1 MLLELTVSDLG
12 VIDKLSLRLPAGLIA
27 LTGETGAGKTLL
39 VDAISLLMGGRA
51 DPGLVRPGADE
62 AVVDGRFSFDGEW
75 AEDGEIVITRAVPA
89 EGRSRAYINGR
100 PVTASAL
107 TEVGRRLV
115 DLHGQ
120 HSHQSLLGVEAQ
132 RSALDSFAKIDL
144 TQFEAARAA
153 LHEVEA
159 ALAALGGD
167 PRSRHREID
176 LLRYQ
181 VEELDAAAVEDKD
194 EDTRLMESEEILAH
208 AVEHQEAAAAVLEL
222 ITDDDGVRDQ
232 LGKAL
237 PRLEGRAPFADEAA
251 RVRDILADLDDLAD
265 SVRAVVD
272 TIEQDPEALSVVQ
285 GRRHELQQICRKYGD
300 TLEAVMEEHRSLA
313 EQLAELETA
322 DRRAETLDAEMTE
335 ATAAVAAAAAVVR
348 AARVEAAPALASAI
362 QSYLPELAMPK
373 AKVGISIDGDDGGHV
388 VFELSANPG
397 SPLQSLAKVASGGE
411 LARTMLALRS
421 VLSEAPPILVFDEVD
436 AGIGGQAGFAVGRAL
451 SALGDRHQVL
461 VVTHLPQV
469 AAFADA
475 HLAVQKLQGDD
486 DTVSEVHLLDDEQ
499 RRTELARMLSGQ
511 PDSATARQHASELRD
526 EALEQKRP
534 ATKPKKRAVKKA
546 ATDKTTAKKAA
557 AKKRQPK
564 KA

>member
-51 DPGLVRPGADE
+51 DPGLVRPGAEE
-62 AVVDGRFSFDGEW
+62 ALVDGRFSFDGDGSE
-75 AEDGEIVITRAVPA
+75 EGEIVITRAVPA
-89 EGRSRAYINGR
+89 NGRSRAYINGR
-100 PVTASAL
+100 PVTVSAL
-107 TEVGRRLV
+107 AEVGKRLV

-132 RSALDSFAKIDL
+132 RSALDSFAKIDRSAL
-144 TQFEAARAA
+144 ESARAA

-159 ALAALGGD
+159 ALQSLGGD

-181 VEELDAAAVEDKD
+181 VDELGAAAIEDAD
-194 EDTRLMESEEILAH
+194 EDAHLAITEEILAN
-208 AVEHQEAAAAVLEL
+208 AVDHQEAASTVLGL
-222 ITDDDGVRDQ
+222 LTDDDGIRDQ
-232 LGKAL
+232 LSAAL
-237 PRLEGRAPFADEAA
+237 TRLDGRAPFADEAA
-251 RVRDILADLDDLAD
+251 RIRNVLADLDDLAD
-265 SVRAVVD
+265 SVRSVVD
-272 TIEQDPEALSVVQ
+272 TIDQDPEALAVLQ
-285 GRRHELQQICRKYGD
+285 TRRHQLQQLCRKYGD
-300 TLEAVMEEHRSLA
+300 TLEAVIEEHRSLV
-313 EQLAELETA
+313 EQLDQLLQA
-322 DRRAETLDAEMTE
+322 DRRAEQLDSEHE
-335 ATAAVAAAAAVVR
+335 AAAAAVAEAAATVR
-348 AARVEAAPALASAI
+348 AKRSAGAPLLASAI
-362 QSYLPELAMPK
+362 EAYLPDLAMPK
-373 AKVGISIDGDDGGHV
+373 AKVGVSIDGDDGGQV
-388 VFELSANPG
+388 VFQLSANPG
-397 SPLQSLAKVASGGE
+397 SPLQPLARVASGGE

-451 SALGDRHQVL
+451 AALGDRHQVL

-486 DTVSEVHLLDDEQ
+486 DTVSEVFLLDDEQ

-511 PDSATARQHASELRD
+511 PDSLTARQHGSELLD
-526 EALEQKRP
+526 EAQAQKRP
-534 ATKPKKRAVKKA
+534 PARAKR
-546 ATDKTTAKKAA
+546 AKKA
-557 AKKRQPK
+557 R
-564 KA
+564 